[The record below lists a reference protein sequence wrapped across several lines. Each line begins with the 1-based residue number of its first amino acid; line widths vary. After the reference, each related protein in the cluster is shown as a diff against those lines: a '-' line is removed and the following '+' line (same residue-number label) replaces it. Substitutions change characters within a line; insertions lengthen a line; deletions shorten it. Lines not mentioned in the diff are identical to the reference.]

1 MEKFVLGKLPKEERI
16 AFYQSKYDYYRSFNI
31 CLAVVAV
38 LAYLSFFFTDCGIF
52 GRFAHETLLSRI
64 IILIPFA
71 IFLFL
76 QKRVRD
82 YRIMVPAT
90 YLLIHII
97 IWCTD
102 WATYLLPDRQ
112 HAISGML
119 IMNLIFMCA
128 GFAAPFSY
136 STIGHCLLIADIA
149 VANTFMHYDN
159 LDMMYMFNIPAV
171 VSVCVMHNMM
181 QRVYLEQYITK
192 NRLED
197 LVVHDQLTGTYN
209 RKKMRELSIVS
220 TGELNFPKD
229 LDVSMLLIDIDYFKK
244 VNDQYGH
251 EAGDKILVQL
261 AQLFKGSVR
270 ATDYVI
276 RWGGEE
282 FVVIMPGCDSEQAM
296 RVAEKIR
303 EKAEQSDN
311 GICKTTISIGVAL
324 YTGGNYHETLKKAD
338 EAMYKAK
345 AAGRNRVVLY
355 ENASHASLT
364 MYI

>member
-1 MEKFVLGKLPKEERI
+1 MEKPVLGKLSREERK
-16 AFYQSKYDYYRSFNI
+16 AFYQSKYEYYRTFNWCMAI
-31 CLAVVAV
+31 VSVV
-38 LAYLSFFFTDCGIF
+38 AYLSYFFTDCGIF
-52 GRFAHETLLSRI
+52 GRFSHETLLSRI

-71 IFLFL
+71 AYMIL
-76 QKRVRD
+76 QKKVKD

-90 YLLIHII
+90 YLLIHCI

-112 HAISGML
+112 HAISGMI

-136 STIGHCLLIADIA
+136 SLIGHGLLIADIA
-149 VANTFMHYDN
+149 VANIFIHYDN

-171 VSVCVMHNMM
+171 IAVCVMHNMM

-192 NRLED
+192 DKLEK
-197 LVVHDQLTGTYN
+197 LVVHDQLTDMFN
-209 RKKMRELSIVS
+209 RNKMKELSETN
-220 TGELNFPKD
+220 TGLLTFAED

-244 VNDQYGH
+244 VNDAYGH
-251 EAGDKILVQL
+251 EAGDKVLVHL
-261 AQLFKGSVR
+261 AQLLKGSVR

-282 FVVIMPGCDSEQAM
+282 FLIVMPGCGSEQAM
-296 RVAEKIR
+296 RIAEKIR
-303 EKAEQSDN
+303 EKVEQSDN

-324 YTGGNYHETLKKAD
+324 YKGTDYHETIKNAD
-338 EAMYKAK
+338 EAMYCAK
-345 AAGRNRVVLY
+345 AGGRNKVVLY
-355 ENASHASLT
+355 E
-364 MYI
+364 

>member
-1 MEKFVLGKLPKEERI
+1 MEMFVVGKLPKEERR
-16 AFYQSKYDYYRSFNI
+16 AFYQSKYDYYRTFNLCMAI
-31 CLAVVAV
+31 VSVV
-38 LAYLSFFFTDCGIF
+38 AYLSYFFTDCGIF

-71 IFLFL
+71 VYMVL
-76 QKRVRD
+76 QKKVSD
-82 YRIMVPAT
+82 YQIMVPAT
-90 YLLIHII
+90 YLLIHCI
-97 IWCTD
+97 IWFTD

-112 HAISGML
+112 HAISGMI

-136 STIGHCLLIADIA
+136 SLIGHCLLIADIA
-149 VANTFMHYDN
+149 VANTFIHYDN

-171 VSVCVMHNMM
+171 IAVCVMHNMM

-209 RKKMRELSIVS
+209 RKKMRELSMAG
-220 TGELNFPKD
+220 TGELNFSKD
-229 LDVSMLLIDIDYFKK
+229 LNVSMLLIDIDYFKK

-251 EAGDKILVQL
+251 EAGDRILVQL
-261 AQLFKGSVR
+261 AQMFKGSVR

-296 RVAEKIR
+296 RVAEKMR
-303 EKAEQSDN
+303 EKIEQSDN
-311 GICKTTISIGVAL
+311 GVCKTTISIGVAR
-324 YTGGNYHETLKKAD
+324 YEGGDYHETLKKAD

-355 ENASHASLT
+355 EGTN
-364 MYI
+364 